1 MRSTKAVG
9 AGAFVVI
16 GALLFTVALF
26 MIGERRMLFQQRY
39 TIYTEFARLGQLE
52 NGAVVRVAGLDAGEV
67 TEVRIPDSPE
77 GKFRIAMHVRQDMR
91 HLIRTDSVATT
102 QTEGLVGAV
111 YVNIGAGTEQAPIVD
126 AGGTVMGREPFQI
139 SDLLQ
144 QASSSVMLITETV
157 EALRG
162 DAEQAVKQIALTAED
177 AHEMIE
183 KVSPDIA
190 AIAHNGNRISADT
203 RDIIASINEGKG
215 TLGKLVNDDA
225 LYEQVRQIAG
235 DAQMI
240 ASEAKTIMANVRD
253 LSAEAKQAIG
263 DFRSKDGP
271 TQGMMSDMR
280 VTLAQA
286 REATADLADNM
297 EAMKRNFLL
306 RGFFNKRGYYDLNTI
321 SPADYRSG
329 VLENGK
335 RKAMRI
341 WLNSGVLFERRADGT
356 EVLTADG
363 KARVDA
369 AMATFLNYVPANPI
383 VVEGYATDGVLGEQF
398 ERSRARA
405 TAVREYLLTRYHLMP
420 QHTGSIALAG
430 EAKGSPDKDRWD
442 GIALTLFLDREQL
455 QFAAQPVVSTIPA
468 STVAKP

>member
-1 MRSTKAVG
+1 MKSSKAVG

-39 TIYTEFARLGQLE
+39 TIYTEFVRLGQLE

-67 TEVRIPDSPE
+67 TEIRIPATPS
-77 GKFRIAMHVRQDMR
+77 GKFRIAMHVRQDMS

-111 YVNIGAGTEQAPIVD
+111 YVNVGAGTEQAPIVS
-126 AGGTVMGREPFQI
+126 AGGTVMGREPLQI

-144 QASSSVMLITETV
+144 QASDSVKLVTDTV

-162 DAEQAVKQIALTAED
+162 DAERAVKQIALTAED
-177 AHEMIE
+177 AHGMIE
-183 KVSPDIA
+183 DLRPDIT

-225 LYEQVRQIAG
+225 LYQQVRQI
-235 DAQMI
+235 I
-240 ASEAKTIMANVRD
+240 SETQTIMVNVRE
-253 LSAEAKQAIG
+253 LSAEAKMAIG

-271 TQGMMSDMR
+271 AQGMMADMR
-280 VTLAQA
+280 TTLVQA

-297 EAMKRNFLL
+297 EAMKHNFLL

-341 WLNSGVLFERRADGT
+341 WLTAEVLFERRADGT

-363 KARVDA
+363 RARVDS
-369 AMATFLNYVPANPI
+369 AMATFLKYVPANPI
-383 VVEGYATDGVLGEQF
+383 VVEGYATEGVLGEQF
-398 ERSRARA
+398 QRSRARA
-405 TAVREYLLTRYHLMP
+405 TAIREYLLSQYHLTP
-420 QHTGSIALAG
+420 QNTGSIALAA
-430 EAKGSPDKDRWD
+430 EAPGSPNKDRWD
-442 GIALTLFLDREQL
+442 GVALTLFLDREQL
-455 QFAAQPVVSTIPA
+455 QFAAQPVA
-468 STVAKP
+468 SR

>member
-1 MRSTKAVG
+1 MKSSKAVG

-26 MIGERRMLFQQRY
+26 MIGERRMLFQQRF
-39 TIYTEFARLGQLE
+39 TVYTEFARLGQLE

-67 TEVRIPDSPE
+67 TEIKIPDSPE
-77 GKFRIAMHVRQDMR
+77 GKFRIAMHVRQDMG

-111 YVNIGAGTEQAPIVD
+111 YVNIGAGTEQAAIVQ
-126 AGGTVMGREPFQI
+126 AGGTVAGREPFQI

-162 DAEQAVKQIALTAED
+162 DAEHAVKQIALTAED
-177 AHEMIE
+177 AHAMIE

-190 AIAHNGNRISADT
+190 AIAQNGNRISADT

-225 LYEQVRQIAG
+225 LFQQVRQIA
-235 DAQMI
+235 AETQ
-240 ASEAKTIMANVRD
+240 AIMANVRD
-253 LSAEAKQAIG
+253 LTAEAKQAIG

-280 VTLAQA
+280 VTLTQA

-321 SPADYRSG
+321 SPADYQSG

-341 WLNSGVLFERRADGT
+341 WLTSGVLFERRADGT

-363 KARVDA
+363 RARVDS
-369 AMATFLNYVPANPI
+369 AMATFLKYVPANPI

-405 TAVREYLLTRYHLMP
+405 TAVREYLLTRYQLMP

-442 GIALTLFLDREQL
+442 GVALTLFLDREQL
-455 QFAAQPVVSTIPA
+455 QFATQPVA
-468 STVAKP
+468 SR